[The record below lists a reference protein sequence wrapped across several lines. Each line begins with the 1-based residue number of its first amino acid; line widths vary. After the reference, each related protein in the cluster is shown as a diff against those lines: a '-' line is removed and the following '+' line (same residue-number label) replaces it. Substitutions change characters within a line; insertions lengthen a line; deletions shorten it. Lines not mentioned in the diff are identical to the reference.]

1 MSLISSNI
9 INDLIDKIF
18 KLVPGSQQAEH
29 LPHQR
34 WQQQTA
40 MTPTRTPTTII
51 TLPNPPN

>member
-1 MSLISSNI
+1 LNI
-9 INDLIDKIF
+9 INDLIY
-18 KLVPGSQQAEH
+18 KLLPGSQQAEH